1 MGTRR
6 AVQQLV
12 YRQDNQIIRAGF
24 CAGKRDFP
32 LLHRIQKRCQVHT
45 TFYPITTAGSFY
57 GIKWS
62 IKLTTHHH
70 LQPRKRICGSIH
82 PLPRCLICIV
92 PN

>member
-6 AVQQLV
+6 AVQQQV
-12 YRQDNQIIRAGF
+12 YRQDDQIIRAGF

-32 LLHRIQKRCQVHT
+32 LLHT

-92 PN
+92 LN